1 MRTSLRLLLAGA
13 GGALVGGL
21 IIAWLQRPP
30 VSSSAVPGPVAET
43 APRDA
48 VQPPPPDFEVAFPA
62 LPDRSREFRRL
73 DPAAES
79 VRQTLTRQLWQ
90 ATDDA
95 ARLDLLDRL
104 EAECY
109 SVELIELVH
118 TALKAPGWGET
129 ARLRAVDL
137 LAGNLDP
144 AILSALEVAR
154 RAPEENLRVAAV
166 LAAARVGSGFT
177 DFALPALGDNSAAVR
192 QSALEAVTEQSDA
205 VQARLRAA
213 ALQGRHADVALCAV
227 GELLVEV
234 SPASLPA
241 LFTGLDAPL
250 AEVREET
257 RLALDFLF
265 DQEFASAAAAA
276 AWWAANRHRY
286 DVDLVLKN
294 P

>member
-30 VSSSAVPGPVAET
+30 VSSSAVPGPVAEI

-48 VQPPPPDFEVAFPA
+48 VQPPPPDFDVAFPA
-62 LPDRSREFRRL
+62 LPDQSREFRRL

-95 ARLDLLDRL
+95 TRLDLLDRL

-109 SVELIELVH
+109 SVELIELVR

-177 DFALPALGDNSAAVR
+177 DFALPALNDPDALVR
-192 QSALEAVTEQSDA
+192 LTALEAVAGQSDA
-205 VQARLRAA
+205 EQERLYAA
-213 ALQGRHADVALCAV
+213 AVHGQQADAALYAL
-227 GELLVEV
+227 GELAVAA
-234 SPASLPA
+234 SPANLPI

-250 AEVREET
+250 AEVRDET
-257 RLALDFLF
+257 RLVLNFLL
-265 DQEFASAAAAA
+265 DQEFANAAAAS

-286 DVDLVLKN
+286 DADLVLKQ